1 MRGSKCFVFCFFLLK
16 KKISNIKLC
25 FGRGLL
31 RRSKELEWEVLQ
43 LLVKG
48 GEEEV
53 LNCKD
58 FLFQLLV
65 RSGVR

>member
-1 MRGSKCFVFCFFLLK
+1 MEDLEK
-16 KKISNIKLC
+16 
-25 FGRGLL
+25 
-31 RRSKELEWEVLQ
+31 EWEGLQ
-43 LLVKG
+43 LLMKE

-65 RSGVR
+65 RSEVREMLAKYRLLKTFCRKSKST